1 MTSSEGNSISSQ
13 PKEETKN
20 VSKQGTVAA
29 ALSGS
34 VSGAIIST
42 CVQPLDVVRTR
53 MQADATK
60 NAFSGMLG
68 TFRSIVSE
76 EGVRALWRGTGPTI
90 ARLSVGLGIQ
100 MYVLESLKDAFYQRH
115 LHLNDKQGQKLTKA
129 EAFLAGGVARAAAA
143 AATCPFTVVKT
154 RMEYAG
160 SRVQY
165 TGTLSALRSISR
177 VEGIG
182 GLFRGLGPTILT
194 NAPFSAFYYL
204 FYTSLQDRMQQNGA
218 SKTVTNLTSGA
229 VAAVCATLLTQ
240 PTDMLRTHMQLGLG
254 RGGAALNVMDTW
266 NAVVGGSM
274 GYRALL
280 VGALPRV
287 VKRTMQTAL
296 VWTLYEELQPAFKQA
311 LQSAS
316 SRGQNYSGPA
326 P

>member
-1 MTSSEGNSISSQ
+1 MTQTDRDSSTDQEGS
-13 PKEETKN
+13 KYKHG
-20 VSKQGTVAA
+20 SKQGTVAA

-34 VSGAIIST
+34 FSGAVIST

-68 TFRSIVSE
+68 TFQTIISDG
-76 EGVRALWRGTGPTI
+76 GVRALWRGTGPTI
-90 ARLSVGLGIQ
+90 ARLSVGLGLQ
-100 MYVLESLKDAFYQRH
+100 MCVLESLKDVFHQRH
-115 LHLNDKQGQKLTKA
+115 AKQGQADKLTKP
-129 EAFLAGGVARAAAA
+129 EAFFTGGLARAAAA

-154 RMEYAG
+154 RMEYTG
-160 SRVQY
+160 SSVQY
-165 TGTLSALRSISR
+165 TGTVSALRIIAR
-177 VEGIG
+177 TEGIK

-204 FYTSLQDRMQQNGA
+204 FYTSLQEHLQQRGT
-218 SKTVTNLTSGA
+218 SKTMTNLASGT

-254 RGGAALNVMDTW
+254 RGGAALSVADTW
-266 NAVVGGSM
+266 KAVVGGSM
-274 GYRALL
+274 GHRALL

-296 VWTLYEELQPAFKQA
+296 VWTLYEELQPALKQA
-311 LQSAS
+311 LQKFSK
-316 SRGQNYSGPA
+316 
-326 P
+326 